1 MSQAARQLGQ
11 ARAPSPTRPRWT
23 PPARRCGRR
32 RAAPGRRRGQ
42 GPGPGQPGPSPG
54 RARGR
59 AGRAADPRPPS
70 RRRTAP
76 GSPTPTRSPRF
87 RNWSAPRPAARWGE
101 LPGHLRSEI
110 LQMSQGRYRDD
121 YARLIQLYF
130 REIAAG
136 AGARPQDAEPM
147 NPLVPRTDRSSAR
160 RPCSRAC
167 VAQPVPC
174 PGPPRARPA
183 SPAADRAVK
192 RGLDYL
198 KSAQKPD
205 GAWESGGFGRATSV
219 TSLAVMA
226 FLAGGPRAGR
236 AGAVPGD
243 GRARGSATSW
253 PTSGPTGCSSPTP
266 ATGRCTATGSAP

>member
-1 MSQAARQLGQ
+1 MRAAAERLQAAAAAKAQGQ
-11 ARAPSPTRPRWT
+11 
-23 PPARRCGRR
+23 GQ
-32 RAAPGRRRGQ
+32 PGRR
-42 GPGPGQPGPSPG
+42 
-54 RARGR
+54 
-59 AGRAADPRPPS
+59 AGRRPPVAPGSRIPRPPNRKADRAGVADPDS
-70 RRRTAP
+70 LAELQELVRAKTGR
-76 GSPTPTRSPRF
+76 
-87 RNWSAPRPAARWGE
+87 RWGE

-147 NPLVPRTDRSSAR
+147 NRSARLHRPGRSSAR
-160 RPCSRAC
+160 GLALAAILLVPPARPRQDLPA
-167 VAQPVPC
+167 P
-174 PGPPRARPA
+174 RPA

-205 GAWESGGFGRATSV
+205 GAWESGGFGKATSV

-226 FLAGGPRAGR
+226 FLAAGPRAGR
-236 AGAVPGD
+236 AGAVPRGD
-243 GRARGSATSW
+243 RAAGSATSW
-253 PTSGPTGCSSPTP
+253 PTSGPTACSSPTP
-266 ATGRCTATGSAP
+266 ATARCTATGSAR